1 MISFRSTTK
10 CSLAAGSIVGLLA
23 TMICPLAEAFT
34 LFETAALGPTGI
46 ADAGFEITN
55 AQSVGARFEVTSPV
69 TTSRVGAHLIDS
81 AFPYVG
87 NKQVYAAIIAL
98 SGPTDLPDS
107 TILITP
113 DVVGAALLPLP
124 ESSAEVSAP
133 LSLSLQPGWYALQIG
148 SWQFGASGW
157 GVLTRNN
164 IDIGRPDYYTRRDD
178 QYSDTGMSDARLF
191 VEAIPEPSAI
201 LLLVTGVA
209 DYPFL
214 AQHRRPR
221 PACTVLRER

>member
-1 MISFRSTTK
+1 
-10 CSLAAGSIVGLLA
+10 
-23 TMICPLAEAFT
+23 
-34 LFETAALGPTGI
+34 
-46 ADAGFEITN
+46 
-55 AQSVGARFEVTSPV
+55 
-69 TTSRVGAHLIDS
+69 VGAHLIDS